1 MLVRG
6 SLGAGYRTTAGNIP
20 SHSTDAKNLKVV
32 AYVNFAS
39 DLGQLQPA
47 VVNLCRSKKCQS
59 LSFNLGEIYP
69 ARLLGRSAQQL
80 PIFLSIVVV
89 RILMRSAQQ

>member
-1 MLVRG
+1 MPN
-6 SLGAGYRTTAGNIP
+6 TP
-20 SHSTDAKNLKVV
+20 SRSTDAKMKNLEVV

-39 DLGQLQPA
+39 DRGHLQSA
-47 VVNLCRSKKCQS
+47 VVNLCRSASEKCQS
-59 LSFNLGEIYP
+59 LSFNLREIFP

-80 PIFLSIVVV
+80 PIFLSTVVV